1 VNCRWN
7 EEKVFPSPPVFEV
20 LEQHFVEAR
29 LHTDGERG
37 EELTE
42 FEQRIAH
49 SIATP
54 LYLVLDPTTQRA
66 LAGPLGG
73 IATALGFHK
82 FLTQARASAVGE
94 EKVGRLDAR

>member
-7 EEKVFPSPPVFEV
+7 EEKVFPSLFET
-20 LEQHFVEAR
+20 LEAGFVEAR

-42 FEQRIAH
+42 FEQQRAN

-54 LYLVLDPTTQRA
+54 LYLVLDPATERV

-73 IATALGFHK
+73 ITTVDGFRA
-82 FLTQARASAVGE
+82 FLTEARAAAKRE
-94 EKVGRLDAR
+94 EKVGRLPAR